1 MRIIKLKLKKNSY
14 DILTGIKILPLLG
27 RFLNRLK
34 IGRDAYIITNNRIKK
49 LYGNLVAKSLKSAS
63 FNFVF
68 KTVPD
73 TEKAKDIKVATSLIK
88 DLAKFDL
95 KRKPFIIALGGGV
108 IGDLSGFVASIY
120 KRGIP
125 YIQVPTTLL
134 AQVDSAIGGKTAI
147 DLKEGKNLV
156 GAFYQPKMVLS
167 DVSCL
172 TTLTKKDIKSGLAE
186 VIKYGL
192 IKDSRLFVYLEKNYK
207 KIINLNKPSLE
218 YIVNSCSRIKAMVVS
233 SDEKEE
239 KGIRTILN
247 FGHTIGHA
255 IEAASGF
262 KGYTHGEAIALG
274 MLVSLRISVELKL
287 IGEEEFERV
296 ESLVRNIGLPV
307 KIEGV
312 SLNSILRKH
321 YHDKKFSGK
330 SNKFVLLSKLGR
342 VKIINNLPLEIIR
355 SAIRDRIYL

>member
-1 MRIIKLKLKKNSY
+1 MRIIKLNLKKKSY
-14 DILTGIKILPLLG
+14 NILIGIKILPLLG
-27 RFLNRLK
+27 HFLNRIK
-34 IGRDAYIITNNRIKK
+34 IGRDAYIVTNSRIKK
-49 LYGNLVAKSLKSAS
+49 LYGNLIAESLKSS
-63 FNFVF
+63 NLNFVF
-68 KTVPD
+68 KIVPD
-73 TEKAKDIKVATSLIK
+73 AEEAKDINVVASLIK
-88 DLAKFDL
+88 DLAKFDF

-108 IGDLSGFVASIY
+108 IGDLSGFVASVY

-147 DLKEGKNLV
+147 DLREGKNLV

-172 TTLTKKDIKSGLAE
+172 TTLSKKDIKSGLAE

-192 IKDSRLFVYLEKNYK
+192 IKDSGLFVYLEKNYK
-207 KIINLNKPSLE
+207 KIINLNKLSLE
-218 YIVNSCSRIKAMVVS
+218 YIVNSCARIKAMVVS
-233 SDEKEE
+233 SDEREE

-255 IEAASGF
+255 IEAALGF

-287 IGEEEFERV
+287 IGEEVLKRV
-296 ESLVRNIGLPV
+296 ELLIKNIGLPV

-312 SLNSILRKH
+312 PLNSILKKH
-321 YHDKKFSGK
+321 YHDKKFCGK
-330 SNKFVLLSKLGR
+330 ANKFVLLSKLGR
-342 VKIINNLPLEIIR
+342 VKIVNNLPLEIIR
-355 SAIRDRIYL
+355 SAVRDRVYL

>member
-134 AQVDSAIGGKTAI
+134 AQVDSAIG
-147 DLKEGKNLV
+147 E
-156 GAFYQPKMVLS
+156 
-167 DVSCL
+167 
-172 TTLTKKDIKSGLAE
+172 
-186 VIKYGL
+186 
-192 IKDSRLFVYLEKNYK
+192 RL
-207 KIINLNKPSLE
+207 P
-218 YIVNSCSRIKAMVVS
+218 
-233 SDEKEE
+233 
-239 KGIRTILN
+239 
-247 FGHTIGHA
+247 
-255 IEAASGF
+255 
-262 KGYTHGEAIALG
+262 
-274 MLVSLRISVELKL
+274 
-287 IGEEEFERV
+287 
-296 ESLVRNIGLPV
+296 
-307 KIEGV
+307 
-312 SLNSILRKH
+312 
-321 YHDKKFSGK
+321 
-330 SNKFVLLSKLGR
+330 
-342 VKIINNLPLEIIR
+342 
-355 SAIRDRIYL
+355 